1 MEDLQIIQEENK
13 SKKFNNKQNT
23 IFAVLVSILIVL
35 IIILITFTFICAPVV
50 INGDS
55 MSPSLEDGEIIMI
68 SKIHKSPDLG
78 DIIVYKKPDD
88 NNTRVI
94 KRVIGVAGDVFLIGE
109 NLNHI
114 YVMTKVN
121 APEETEYALSWSQY
135 LFLKQ
140 TYGRTIQVQK
150 GEVFTIG
157 DNFNNKKEL
166 IEKIKKE
173 SNYLEC
179 GFSKI
184 DSLFDR
190 YFLMTEVK

>member
-13 SKKFNNKQNT
+13 AKKFNKKQNT

-121 APEETEYALSWSQY
+121 APEETEYALSLSQY

-157 DNFNNKKEL
+157 DNFNNS
-166 IEKIKKE
+166 IDGR
-173 SNYLEC
+173 NYGAIPISSIIGIML
-179 GFSKI
+179 K
-184 DSLFDR
+184 
-190 YFLMTEVK
+190 

>member
-1 MEDLQIIQEENK
+1 M
-13 SKKFNNKQNT
+13 
-23 IFAVLVSILIVL
+23 
-35 IIILITFTFICAPVV
+35 
-50 INGDS
+50 
-55 MSPSLEDGEIIMI
+55 
-68 SKIHKSPDLG
+68 G

-121 APEETEYALSWSQY
+121 APEETEYALSLSQY

-157 DNFNNKKEL
+157 DNFNNS
-166 IEKIKKE
+166 IDGR
-173 SNYLEC
+173 NYGAIPISSIIGIML
-179 GFSKI
+179 K
-184 DSLFDR
+184 
-190 YFLMTEVK
+190 

>member
-1 MEDLQIIQEENK
+1 
-13 SKKFNNKQNT
+13 
-23 IFAVLVSILIVL
+23 
-35 IIILITFTFICAPVV
+35 
-50 INGDS
+50 
-55 MSPSLEDGEIIMI
+55 MI

-121 APEETEYALSWSQY
+121 APEETEYALSLSQY

-157 DNFNNKKEL
+157 DNFNNS
-166 IEKIKKE
+166 IDGR
-173 SNYLEC
+173 NYGAIPISSIIGIML
-179 GFSKI
+179 K
-184 DSLFDR
+184 
-190 YFLMTEVK
+190 